1 MTQRPSGDAPA
12 ASKDPSVQ
20 GIALVSALVE
30 HDLDQQRHI
39 DELREAITVR
49 GSRKCVQKA
58 DST

>member
-1 MTQRPSGDAPA
+1 MAPRSSGAAPA

-30 HDLDQQRHI
+30 HDLDQRRHI
-39 DELREAITVR
+39 DELREAIAVR
-49 GSRKCVQKA
+49 GSRKRVQKA